1 MLPLG
6 VLLRNHVGEGSKK
19 VIQAA
24 WSTPIHHVKWWISCF
39 RSAYRTQAAFKVELF
54 MTLAAFGLLY
64 VTESLVF
71 GAVRVLH
78 VFRHFII
85 IIIIIIVIIINT
97 IIVVI
102 ITLIS
107 IIVITFIIKLLGFL
121 IKDSLLFRWGKLKI
135 CFCLLQFLHMS

>member
-1 MLPLG
+1 
-6 VLLRNHVGEGSKK
+6 
-19 VIQAA
+19 
-24 WSTPIHHVKWWISCF
+24 
-39 RSAYRTQAAFKVELF
+39 

-85 IIIIIIVIIINT
+85 IIIIIVIINT

-121 IKDSLLFRWGKLKI
+121 IKDSLLF
-135 CFCLLQFLHMS
+135 

>member
-6 VLLRNHVGEGSKK
+6 VLLRNHVGESSKK

-54 MTLAAFGLLY
+54 MALAAFGLLY

-85 IIIIIIVIIINT
+85 IIIIVIINT

-121 IKDSLLFRWGKLKI
+121 IKDSLLFWWGKLKI